1 MKTPLIMN
9 QLMELPPSFYHK
21 APDGYSYECE
31 EYKKNLLR
39 IWLLHPDIFSYTT
52 DRVRTIWGFYNPKK
66 DQYFSPIDWENS
78 YKDDDYYDEYKER
91 GLKWDLYIQQYASV
105 HDKDGKYLRDCTYD
119 DWEVCKANG
128 IKVEMLSDE
137 GCEVMG
143 WCDG

>member
-66 DQYFSPIDWENS
+66 DQYFSPINS
-78 YKDDDYYDEYKER
+78 IRKGELIDINDTRQYTAMKINYK
-91 GLKWDLYIQQYASV
+91 GLEAFFV
-105 HDKDGKYLRDCTYD
+105 
-119 DWEVCKANG
+119 
-128 IKVEMLSDE
+128 
-137 GCEVMG
+137 
-143 WCDG
+143 